1 MRVLEV
7 APSAWWPPGVRVKD
21 EVREEGIWGR
31 VVIGLRGRKRMRW
44 SSDCGG
50 GAMVVNLGYDMY
62 LLACSLIIA
71 RGSGDL
77 VLLMNQG
84 AGLIGDTRLVGCL

>member
-1 MRVLEV
+1 MLEV

-31 VVIGLRGRKRMRW
+31 VVVGSRGRKRMRW
-44 SSDCGG
+44 SRDWGG
-50 GAMVVNLGYDMY
+50 GAMGVNLGYDMY

-71 RGSGDL
+71 CGSGDL
-77 VLLMNQG
+77 VLLMKQG
-84 AGLIGDTRLVGCL
+84 AGLIGDARLVDYL